1 VLVVGDENYV
11 EAGEGKDA
19 GAPACGCSC
28 AACSLVPKTL
38 PYPENPGL
46 EALRRRMK
54 SAEDGS
60 ASLGQSGV
68 RLELQD
74 LKSFLT
80 KIKEDVDA
88 GIKRVEEVILAL
100 DGLKVGLGDGQS
112 LEDAGSTVLKPK
124 RKKKRRK
131 NRRNKKN
138 NKENPSGPKPG
149 TSLISVAAGAKPE

>member
-1 VLVVGDENYV
+1 VA
-11 EAGEGKDA
+11 AGEGKDA
-19 GAPACGCSC
+19 GAPACSCSR

-54 SAEDGS
+54 SVEDGS

-112 LEDAGSTVLKPK
+112 LEDAGFTVLKPK
-124 RKKKRRK
+124 RKKKKRK
-131 NRRNKKN
+131 NRRRNKKN